1 MQNIISAWGRG
12 LAVAFVFAGMAGCEK
27 TVESTI
33 AQTQVTSTT
42 FEFMT
47 WYLEPAADVLWDNA
61 GYVLT
66 VDGEE
71 DLQPV
76 DQAGWDRVRDAATV
90 VAEGGNLMVMPGY
103 LVDEPDWKD
112 YAAGVTAAALSARE
126 AAQAQIMGSD
136 QIQSQGQ
143 FLGSMARTRERR
155 PVKLLFTDQYRYCL
169 GGLSS
174 CSKVAS
180 CSIGVTR

>member
-1 MQNIISAWGRG
+1 MQNIISAWRRG

-47 WYLEPAADVLWDNA
+47 WFLEPAADVLWDNA

-76 DQAGWDRVRDAATV
+76 DQAGWDRVRDAGH
-90 VAEGGNLMVMPGY
+90 GGC
-103 LVDEPDWKD
+103 
-112 YAAGVTAAALSARE
+112 
-126 AAQAQIMGSD
+126 
-136 QIQSQGQ
+136 
-143 FLGSMARTRERR
+143 RR
-155 PVKLLFTDQYRYCL
+155 W
-169 GGLSS
+169 
-174 CSKVAS
+174 
-180 CSIGVTR
+180 